1 MYTMKQA
8 CKLTNLPY
16 ETLKFYCN
24 EGLIPNIKRDKNNY
38 RVFDERNIRWINNMQ
53 CLKRCGMGIKEM
65 KDYLKLCLEGQ
76 PTIPA
81 RMEMLAKHRKEL
93 LAKINELN
101 ENLAYLDYKN
111 EFYQNVLDGKI
122 PYKSDLIRT
131 DD

>member
-53 CLKRCGMGIKEM
+53 CLKRCGMSIKEM
-65 KDYLKLCLEGQ
+65 QDYLKLCLEGQ

>member
-53 CLKRCGMGIKEM
+53 CLKRCGMSIKEM

-81 RMEMLAKHRKEL
+81 RMEMLAKHRQEL
-93 LAKINELN
+93 LAKIDELN

-131 DD
+131 DN

>member
-1 MYTMKQA
+1 MFFVELFQFIYKLVYVFRYIVSLNMSSPVDEEQFFIFRA
-8 CKLTNLPY
+8 CSFI
-16 ETLKFYCN
+16 ESFF
-24 EGLIPNIKRDKNNY
+24 GHIKK
-38 RVFDERNIRWINNMQ
+38 
-53 CLKRCGMGIKEM
+53 M

-122 PYKSDLIRT
+122 PYTSDLIRT

>member
-53 CLKRCGMGIKEM
+53 CLKRCGMSIKEM

-111 EFYQNVLDGKI
+111 EFYQNVLDEKI

-131 DD
+131 DN

>member
-8 CKLTNLPY
+8 CQLTNLPY

-53 CLKRCGMGIKEM
+53 CLKRCGMSIKEM

>member
-131 DD
+131 DS

>member
-38 RVFDERNIRWINNMQ
+38 RIFDERNIRWINNMQ
-53 CLKRCGMGIKEM
+53 CLKRCGMSIKEM

-81 RMEMLAKHRKEL
+81 RMETLAKHRKEL

>member
-53 CLKRCGMGIKEM
+53 CLKRCGMSIKEM

-131 DD
+131 DN

>member
-53 CLKRCGMGIKEM
+53 CQKRCDMSIKEK